1 MDGESPPLSVPAS
14 HPALPGH
21 FPGRPIAPG
30 VVILDLLVE
39 DWRRRRPDAPL
50 GGLNKMKFM
59 NMLAPGQVFQVAWS
73 DVRDGKV
80 AFTARSADKPLASG
94 QFVLA

>member
-1 MDGESPPLSVPAS
+1 MDGESPPLSVSPG

-21 FPGRPIAPG
+21 FPGKPIVPG

-50 GGLNKMKFM
+50 HGLRKMKFM
-59 NMLAPGQVFQVAWS
+59 NMLAPGEVFYVAWGEP
-73 DVRDGKV
+73 RDGRV

>member
-1 MDGESPPLSVPAS
+1 VPAS

-21 FPGRPIAPG
+21 FPGKPIVPG
-30 VVILDLLVE
+30 VVLLDLLVE

-50 GGLNKMKFM
+50 RGLRKMKFL
-59 NMLAPGQVFQVAWS
+59 NMLAPGEVFHVAWGEI
-73 DVRDGKV
+73 RDGKV
-80 AFTARSADKPLASG
+80 AFTARSADKSLATG

>member
-1 MDGESPPLSVPAS
+1 MSVSAA

-39 DWRRRRPDAPL
+39 DWRRRRPDAPIA
-50 GGLNKMKFM
+50 GIRKMKFVR
-59 NMLAPGQVFQVAWS
+59 MLTPGETFTVNWAE
-73 DVRDGKV
+73 VRDGKLG
-80 AFTARSADKPLASG
+80 FTAHIGDKPLASG